1 MPISYLLASTDV
13 GVKGGEGGKQG
24 WKAAENMSRMAEG
37 WSVERGYSKH
47 LEGCRETGTGIQT
60 KTCKWM
66 FTALFNNS
74 QRVGTQC
81 PSANE

>member
-1 MPISYLLASTDV
+1 MWKSREGREERRRD
-13 GVKGGEGGKQG
+13 GEV
-24 WKAAENMSRMAEG
+24 AENKSHVVEG
-37 WSVERGYSKH
+37 WSAERDYNKH
-47 LEGCRETGTGIQT
+47 LEGCMENGTGSQT

-66 FTALFNNS
+66 FTALLNNS